1 MVNQRFLSNKSNINL
16 PAKVAFLFSGHGSQY
31 PKMGWE
37 LYETQ
42 PVFQQAMNECNE
54 ILCSY
59 MDISLHEVVY
69 QESGK
74 FFKQWDATYLFP
86 ALFAVEYALFKLW
99 QSCDVMP
106 SLVGGISVGEFAAAC
121 VAGVFSLEDGLKLAA
136 TYGTLVGGMQLNECR
151 TVGIIGPSE
160 EQVAKA
166 VQLYAPEVEITFYA
180 GIKTAIAG
188 LPHTVQAVIDELRAA
203 NLKVI
208 TKELPILNI
217 GLHTYRVEQILA
229 DFEQVARQVTYSSP
243 QVEFV
248 SIATGNLVTAE
259 VVTPKYW
266 LNNLRQPSRLSA
278 LIKTATEQGYEVFV
292 ECGPGEITLKGAIA
306 CICRSERLLASSER
320 EVGVWLPSLLE
331 KSSDCQTMQQ
341 SLKELNTCGVPV
353 NWGEFYLNCSSRV
366 SVDRIFKSKE
376 FEEQLQKTA
385 ELSSPQLRNILQ
397 LLEEAFEVA
406 RLELLVVQTQ
416 NQVAQV
422 LKLPQL
428 PRPEQSFVE
437 MGMESLE
444 AMELTTWLKL
454 NLGVSLPL
462 TVLVHCPNIRALS
475 KYILRM
481 KWQKNTD
488 VQFQEVTT
496 NETEGFINPKKGL
509 YKTKVAALSN
519 QHLVDIVSH
528 YMQVYTSECY

>member
-1 MVNQRFLSNKSNINL
+1 MVSQRVLSNKSNINL

-31 PKMGWE
+31 PKMGWD

-42 PVFQQAMNECNE
+42 PIFQQAMNECNE
-54 ILCSY
+54 ILRSY
-59 MDISLHEVVY
+59 MDVSLHEVVY
-69 QESGK
+69 QDSGK

-203 NLKVI
+203 NLKLIV
-208 TKELPILNI
+208 KELPILNI

-259 VVTPKYW
+259 VATPKYW

-366 SVDRIFKSKE
+366 SVDRTLKSKE

-385 ELSSPQLRNILQ
+385 ELSSPQLQNILQ
-397 LLEEAFEVA
+397 LLEEASEVA
-406 RLELLVVQTQ
+406 RLELLIVQTQ

-428 PRPEQSFVE
+428 PRPNQSFVE
-437 MGMESLE
+437 MGMESLG
-444 AMELTTWLKL
+444 AMELMTWLKL

-462 TVLVHCPNIRALS
+462 TVLVHFPNIRALS
-475 KYILRM
+475 KYILGM

-496 NETEGFINPKKGL
+496 NETEGLINPNKGL
-509 YKTKVAALSN
+509 YQTKVAALSN

-528 YMQVYTSECY
+528 YMQVYTSKC